1 MAFTE
6 PELQAIHRALEP
18 LSESVPE
25 HVRDRVR
32 IGYEV
37 DGHNVVVFEEHPDW
51 QDPGQWMRSPSARLR
66 YFRSR
71 DEWRLYWMRADLK
84 WHSYEVPPARRL
96 ATLVRHVER
105 DEYGCFF
112 G

>member
-6 PELQAIHRALEP
+6 DELHAIDRALEP
-18 LSESVPE
+18 LCSSVPE

-37 DGHNVVVFEEHPDW
+37 DGHSVVVFEERPDW
-51 QDPGQWMRSPSARLR
+51 HGTGAWSRCPSARFR
-66 YFRSR
+66 FYRSR
-71 DEWRLYWMRADLK
+71 GEWGLYWMRRDQK
-84 WHSYEVPPARRL
+84 WHSYEVAPARRL

>member
-1 MAFTE
+1 MAFSDT
-6 PELQAIHRALEP
+6 ELQSIHRALRP
-18 LSESVPE
+18 LLESVPE

-37 DGHNVVVFEEHPDW
+37 DGHSVVVFEEHPDW
-51 QDPGQWMRSPSARLR
+51 QDTGQWTRTPAARFR
-66 YFRSR
+66 YYRSR
-71 DEWRLYWMRADLK
+71 DQWELYWRRRDLK
-84 WHSYEVPPARRL
+84 WHSYEVPSARRL
-96 ATLVRHVER
+96 PTLVRHVER